1 MFARIQHKMTHKMR
15 KIFLQIP
22 QNCTFKTVKNLKF
35 SECKIHVWC
44 QSYLPLWNILN
55 KNTTPGVGNSR
66 FRLVIIHNFTQL
78 VSRRDP
84 GLRLIFV
91 LSFILVFSQAVLL
104 SHVRLFSSSYTYWLM
119 DPTLF
124 HPRLFITYWLI
135 WISQL
140 RMNTHRLFWRH
151 AWHLRFICIFTL
163 QYDTLF
169 WQRLPHYYSASQWKN
184 THFVWTVCIVSRALL
199 FAATYLQ

>member
-1 MFARIQHKMTHKMR
+1 MKMGRNRAARRSCAADARSLRHHTVHSNDCPSTHQSTHHTQVLLFSTYIYLCER
-15 KIFLQIP
+15 AQVLYSSRTNITVRTSTQAFLWPALSIF
-22 QNCTFKTVKNLKF
+22 F
-35 SECKIHVWC
+35 SKERV
-44 QSYLPLWNILN
+44 
-55 KNTTPGVGNSR
+55 
-66 FRLVIIHNFTQL
+66 

-104 SHVRLFSSSYTYWLM
+104 SHVRLFSSSYTYWPM
-119 DPTLF
+119 DSTLF
-124 HPRLFITYWLI
+124 HPCLFITYWLI

-169 WQRLPHYYSASQWKN
+169 WQRLPHYYSASQ
-184 THFVWTVCIVSRALL
+184 
-199 FAATYLQ
+199 